1 MAQYKP
7 TKKPTQ
13 YYLPKQWVEHLAN
26 QPETG
31 MGYQIADIYFKGK
44 TLESVIILGGS
55 TFTHKN
61 SKLDLSKIENMV
73 VKERQECETTKK
85 FQPISVKNT
94 PTKKTG
100 KYYLIEEYTEYSD
113 NPCSAGTS
121 WKEYEVRSFSTQ
133 EQLLEALLKGSKH
146 GGKLIPAKGLE
157 LKLQLTEEESLPYN
171 KKLRDELAEDAKRRE
186 EAYRKTGDIIDE
198 KDIEKYRADH
208 GVIS

>member
-1 MAQYKP
+1 MRQYKP
-7 TKKPTQ
+7 TEKPKQ
-13 YYLPKQWVEHLAN
+13 YYLPKKWVEYLTN

-31 MGYQIADIYFKGK
+31 MGYQIADIYLKGK
-44 TLESVIILGGS
+44 TLESVIILGCS
-55 TFTHKN
+55 TFNHKN
-61 SKLDLSKIENMV
+61 KKLNLSKIEKIV
-73 VKERQECETTKK
+73 VKEREGYETKK
-85 FQPISVKNT
+85 FETVSVKNT

-121 WKEYEVRSFSTQ
+121 WKSYEVQSFNTQ
-133 EQLLEALLKGSKH
+133 EQPLETLLKGSKH

-157 LKLQLTEEESLPYN
+157 LKLQLTEEEQLPYN

-198 KDIEKYRADH
+198 KEIEKYRADH